1 MFILQLEVIRQQT
14 GQLWGDID
22 SSGICIVPSF
32 KLMVI
37 QKLRF
42 RIWLTL
48 TLWLLLIIVNSNL
61 SIGSTV
67 HALAFPS
74 RRLFGNRS
82 NYIAHERKRML
93 QTYLN
98 TLIQTCASLQ
108 PCPLAKSLSKKSLI
122 DFSSFFED
130 DIIDN
135 QVKDSIPNS
144 PRSDNS
150 E

>member
-1 MFILQLEVIRQQT
+1 MVVQISRTDIVIHKQNKGFGRSTIFLRLIFFNVITIIL
-14 GQLWGDID
+14 
-22 SSGICIVPSF
+22 
-32 KLMVI
+32 
-37 QKLRF
+37 
-42 RIWLTL
+42 
-48 TLWLLLIIVNSNL
+48 
-61 SIGSTV
+61 GSAV
-67 HALAFPS
+67 HCLAFPS

-82 NYIAHERKRML
+82 NHIAHERKRML

-98 TLIQTCASLQ
+98 TLIQTCACLK

-130 DIIDN
+130 DVIDN